1 MNYNENGRNTKIVV
15 PVILM
20 IVAVLVISMFLFIY
34 FKEDK
39 KENLLSLDI
48 PNVVYAGN
56 EVEFLPIGN
65 KKDDTVYEFIS
76 DNNEVAQFEYETLSS
91 NDSSNTIIAKKNGKA
106 KVKVVATSNGTEIS
120 VYEKE
125 VTVCSP
131 FDNSMF
137 SNSDTKYLLERLL
150 I

>member
-1 MNYNENGRNTKIVV
+1 MNYNDNERRTKIVV

-20 IVAVLVISMFLFIY
+20 IIALLVISMFLFIY

-76 DNNEVAQFEYETLSS
+76 DNN
-91 NDSSNTIIAKKNGKA
+91 
-106 KVKVVATSNGTEIS
+106 
-120 VYEKE
+120 
-125 VTVCSP
+125 
-131 FDNSMF
+131 
-137 SNSDTKYLLERLL
+137 
-150 I
+150 